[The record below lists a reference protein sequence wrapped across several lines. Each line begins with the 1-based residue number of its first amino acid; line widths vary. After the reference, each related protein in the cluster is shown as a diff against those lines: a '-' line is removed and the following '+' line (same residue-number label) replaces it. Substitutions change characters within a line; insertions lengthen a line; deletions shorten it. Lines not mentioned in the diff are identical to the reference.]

1 MVGAQWGDE
10 GKGKITDYL
19 AQQADVVI
27 RYQGGSNAGHTVVNE
42 HGTFKLHLVPSGIFN
57 PSALCVVGPGTVV
70 DLPALVEELEM
81 LASRGI
87 GTANLRVSD
96 RAHLVLP
103 YHIALDRLDERERGR
118 RRLGTTGRGVGP
130 AYADKVARH
139 GIQLYEVRDERRFR
153 TRVAHELLVKNAILE
168 RFGDAPLDP
177 REVAD
182 AVLAAAARLGDRIVD
197 TLPIV
202 ERAVAQDARIL
213 LEGQLGAMRD
223 LDWGIYPYVTSSN
236 PLAGGAAVGAGI
248 PARHIT
254 RVIGV
259 VKAYSTAVGEGP
271 FPTELTGREADELRE
286 RANEYGATTGRPR
299 RVGWFDAV
307 ASRHAHRLNAFTE
320 LAVTKLDMLGRY
332 ERIPFC
338 VAYEID
344 GRRTTDMPPTSVL
357 ERATPCYE
365 ELAGWASDIT
375 GVTGRAGLPRQAD
388 AYLRR
393 IEEVVGAPVSIVGIG
408 PERTATLLS
417 RPRGAARPPG

>member
-1 MVGAQWGDE
+1 VTAVVGAQWGDE

-19 AQQADVVI
+19 AQHADLVI
-27 RYQGGSNAGHTVVNE
+27 RFQGGSNAGHTVVNE

-57 PSALCVVGPGTVV
+57 PDALCVIGPGTVV
-70 DLPALVEELEM
+70 DLPGLIEELEM
-81 LASRGI
+81 LDTRGI

-118 RRLGTTGRGVGP
+118 QRLGTTGRGVGP
-130 AYADKVARH
+130 AYADKVGRH

-153 TRVAHELLVKNAILE
+153 ARVAHELLVKNAILE
-168 RFGDAPLDP
+168 RFGDAALDP
-177 REVAD
+177 VEVAD
-182 AVLAAAARLGDRIVD
+182 EVLAAAAKLGDRIVD

-202 ERAVAQDARIL
+202 EDAVARDARVL

-248 PARHIT
+248 PPRHIT

-271 FPTELTGREADELRE
+271 FPTELTGPDADSLRE
-286 RANEYGATTGRPR
+286 RAQEYGATTGRPR

-320 LAVTKLDMLGRY
+320 IAVTKLDMLGAY
-332 ERIPFC
+332 DRIPFC
-338 VAYEID
+338 VAYQID
-344 GRRTTDMPPTSVL
+344 GRRTTDMPPTAIL

-365 ELAGWASDIT
+365 ELPGWGREIGA
-375 GVTGRAGLPRQAD
+375 VTDRALLPAE
-388 AYLRR
+388 AKSYLRR
-393 IEEVVGAPVSIVGIG
+393 IEETVGAPVGMVGIG
-408 PERTATLLS
+408 PERTATLL
-417 RPRGAARPPG
+417 

>member
-1 MVGAQWGDE
+1 MTAVVGAQWGDE

-27 RYQGGSNAGHTVVNE
+27 RFQGGSNAGHTVVNE
-42 HGTFKLHLVPSGIFN
+42 LGTFKLHLVPSGIFN
-57 PSALCVVGPGTVV
+57 PNALCIVGPGTVV
-70 DLPALVEELEM
+70 DLPGLCEELSM
-81 LASRGI
+81 LEDHGI
-87 GTANLRVSD
+87 STANLRVSD

-118 RRLGTTGRGVGP
+118 QKLGTTGRGVGP

-139 GIQLYEVRDERRFR
+139 GVQVYEVRDERRFR
-153 TRVAHELLVKNAILE
+153 ERIAHELLTKNAILE

-177 REVAD
+177 AEVAD
-182 AVLAAAARLGDRIVD
+182 QVLAAAARLGDRIVD
-197 TLPIV
+197 TLRVV
-202 ERAVAQDARIL
+202 EDAVARDARIL

-248 PARHIT
+248 PPRLIT

-271 FPTELTGREADELRE
+271 FPTELHGPEADELRE
-286 RANEYGATTGRPR
+286 RAQEYGATTGRPR

-307 ASRHAHRLNAFTE
+307 ASHHAHRLNAFTE
-320 LAVTKLDMLGRY
+320 IAVTKLDMLGEY
-332 ERIPFC
+332 DRIPFC
-338 VAYEID
+338 SAYEID
-344 GRRTTDMPPTSVL
+344 GRTTCDMPPTAVL
-357 ERATPCYE
+357 ERATPRYE
-365 ELAGWASDIT
+365 DLPGWRRDIT
-375 GVTGRAGLPRQAD
+375 GVTDRALLPAEAR

-393 IEEVVGAPVSIVGIG
+393 IEETVGAPVGMVGIG
-408 PERTATLLS
+408 PERTATLL
-417 RPRGAARPPG
+417 

>member
-1 MVGAQWGDE
+1 MTAVVGAQWGDE

-19 AQQADVVI
+19 AQHADVVI

-57 PSALCVVGPGTVV
+57 PNALCVVGPGTVV
-70 DLPALVEELEM
+70 DLPALIEELEM
-81 LASRGI
+81 LAARGI
-87 GTANLRVSD
+87 STANLRVSD

-118 RRLGTTGRGVGP
+118 QRLGTTGRGVGP

-153 TRVAHELLVKNAILE
+153 TRVAHELLTKNAILE
-168 RFGDAPLDP
+168 RFGDAPLAA

-182 AVLAAAARLGDRIVD
+182 QVLAAAAKLGDRIID
-197 TLPIV
+197 TLPLV
-202 ERAVAQDARIL
+202 EDAVARDARIL

-248 PARHIT
+248 APRYIT

-271 FPTELTGREADELRE
+271 FPTELAGREADELRE

-307 ASRHAHRLNAFTE
+307 ASRHAHRLNSFTE
-320 LAVTKLDMLGRY
+320 IAVTKLDMLGRY

-338 VAYEID
+338 VAYAID
-344 GRRTTDMPPTSVL
+344 GNRTTDMPPTAIL
-357 ERATPCYE
+357 ERAKPCYE
-365 ELAGWASDIT
+365 ELPGWGSDIT
-375 GVTGRAGLPRQAD
+375 GVTERAALPARAT
-388 AYLRR
+388 AYLER
-393 IEEVVGAPVSIVGIG
+393 IAGAVGAPVGMIGIG
-408 PERTATLLS
+408 PERTATLL
-417 RPRGAARPPG
+417 

>member
-1 MVGAQWGDE
+1 MTAVVGAQWGDE

-27 RYQGGSNAGHTVVNE
+27 RFQGGSNAGHTVVNE

-57 PSALCVVGPGTVV
+57 PSALCIVGPGTVV
-70 DLPALVEELEM
+70 DLPGLVEELEM
-81 LASRGI
+81 LEGRGI
-87 GTANLRVSD
+87 STANLRVSD

-118 RRLGTTGRGVGP
+118 QRLGTTGRGVGP

-139 GIQLYEVRDERRFR
+139 GVQVYEVRDERRFR
-153 TRVAHELLVKNAILE
+153 ARVAHELLTKNAILE
-168 RFGDAPLDP
+168 RFGDAPLDSL
-177 REVAD
+177 EVAD
-182 AVLAAAARLGDRIVD
+182 AVLRAAARLGDRIVD
-197 TLPIV
+197 TLPLV
-202 ERAVAQDARIL
+202 EDAVAKDARIL

-248 PARHIT
+248 APRLIT

-271 FPTELTGREADELRE
+271 FPTELSGREADELRE

-320 LAVTKLDMLGRY
+320 IAVTKLDMLGTY
-332 ERIPFC
+332 HRIPFC

-344 GRRTTDMPPTSVL
+344 GKRTTDMPPTAIL
-357 ERATPCYE
+357 ERATACYE
-365 ELAGWASDIT
+365 EQPGWGCDIT
-375 GVTGRAGLPRQAD
+375 AVTDRARLPAAAT

-393 IEEVVGAPVSIVGIG
+393 IEVAVGAPVGMVGIG
-408 PERTATLLS
+408 PERTATLL
-417 RPRGAARPPG
+417 